1 MEFVILP
8 VITFLIAILTFLS
21 GFGLGTLL
29 TPVLMIF
36 FPTGIAVI
44 MTGIIHFSNNIFKLI
59 LTGGHADKSVI
70 IRFGIPAVIA
80 AFIGAMLLVRIP
92 DQSIIY
98 EYTINS
104 HKFEISTMNLI
115 LATFMLIFAL
125 FDILPSLKRLQFEE
139 KHMITG
145 GILSGFFGGFSGH
158 QGALRSAFLIKS
170 NLGKEVFIG
179 TSVVLST
186 MVDFT
191 RIGLY
196 ATKFNDP
203 VIKDN
208 IKIIGICIL
217 AGVAGSFIG
226 NKLLKKIT
234 INSLQIYVGYF
245 LVIISLLLG
254 VGIL

>member
-8 VITFLIAILTFLS
+8 VITFLIAILTFFS

-36 FPTGIAVI
+36 FPADIAVI
-44 MTGIIHFSNNIFKLI
+44 MTGIIHFSNNIFKLF
-59 LTGGHADKSVI
+59 LTGAHADKYIV

-80 AFIGAMLLVRIP
+80 AFMGALLLVRIHE
-92 DQSIIY
+92 QTILY

-125 FDILPSLKRLQFEE
+125 ADILPSLKKLQFEE

-170 NLGKEVFIG
+170 NLSKEAFIG
-179 TSVVLST
+179 TAIVLST

-203 VIKDN
+203 AIREN
-208 IKIIGICIL
+208 LKITGICIL
-217 AGVAGSFIG
+217 TGTAGSFIG
-226 NKLLKKIT
+226 NKLLKKVT
-234 INSLQIYVGYF
+234 INSLQTYVGYF

-254 VGIL
+254 LGIL